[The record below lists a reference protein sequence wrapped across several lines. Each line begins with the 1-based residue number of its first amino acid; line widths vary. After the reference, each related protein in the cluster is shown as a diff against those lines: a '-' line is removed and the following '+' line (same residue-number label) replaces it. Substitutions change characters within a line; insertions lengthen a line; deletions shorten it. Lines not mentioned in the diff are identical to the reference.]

1 MRRSN
6 CHACARVSENRLA
19 QSRSFVRP
27 ESRFCLA
34 RNFHTE
40 LGRQKKQGG
49 NKAVDQRQ
57 MDCIRRDYGLPT
69 GYKMPCV

>member
-6 CHACARVSENRLA
+6 CHACARVSDNCLA

-27 ESRFCLA
+27 ESRICLA

-40 LGRQKKQGG
+40 LGRQKK
-49 NKAVDQRQ
+49 A
-57 MDCIRRDYGLPT
+57 RRKESNRLKTNGLYPP
-69 GYKMPCV
+69 GLRAADWV